1 MICPICKTGHL
12 MPGTATVTLSR
23 GNTMVVLKE
32 VPADVCDNC
41 GEYYL
46 AEKTAAKTMA
56 AAESAVTKGAE
67 LEVLR
72 FAA

>member
-12 MPGTATVTLSR
+12 TPGKTTVTLTP
-23 GNTMVVLKE
+23 GNTVVVLKE

-46 AEKTAAKTMA
+46 ADKTTDKTLA
-56 AAESAVTKGAE
+56 VAESAVNKGAE